1 MPNSGPSRLLLGI
14 DLGSSATKA
23 ILLDPNLGIVASAS
37 RATELHSPKTGWA
50 EAEAGDWW
58 RNVTELVPELLAA
71 AGVGASDVVGIAC
84 SGMVPAVLCLDENLA
99 PLRRAILQNDA
110 RAHQEITELRL
121 PLADLDLLALTG
133 SVLTQQSVA
142 PTALWLARN
151 EPEVWAR
158 TKYIVG
164 SYDWLS
170 MRLGARSH
178 VERNWAIESGLY
190 NWDGTPVDAVI
201 ASTEIRWPELQEVVD
216 PSTIVGWL
224 SRSAARELGLEFE
237 TPIVVGG
244 ADHVL
249 SAFGAGLVDE
259 GDWIIKLGGAGDILA
274 VSDTRFLDAR
284 LYLDAHAIPGKWLPN
299 GCMATS
305 GSALR
310 WEQDILGGIDLAV
323 LDLEAEQA
331 EPGALLTLPYFLG
344 EKSPLHD
351 PDLRGAVLGLH
362 LGTTR
367 GDLHRSFLE
376 AIAYGFRQHM
386 EIFTSRG
393 LKLGSPRVTN
403 GGSKS
408 TLWKE
413 ILADV
418 IGLPLTP
425 LIGHPGASL
434 GAAVIAGI
442 ATGNISDW
450 SQVNQFVRVG
460 DLIEPDPAN
469 RTTYDERYENFLEF
483 QSSSSGISHALAKSG
498 RA

>member
-1 MPNSGPSRLLLGI
+1 MPNSRLLLGI

-23 ILLDPNLGIVASAS
+23 ILLDANLGIVASSS
-37 RATELHSPKTGWA
+37 RATILHSLHTGWA
-50 EAEAGDWW
+50 EADPSDWW
-58 RNVTELVPELLAA
+58 RSVTELIPELLTS
-71 AGVGASDVVGIAC
+71 VGASTSDVVGIAC
-84 SGMVPAVLCLDENLA
+84 SGMVPAVLCLDENRQ
-99 PLRRAILQNDA
+99 PLRWAILQNDA
-110 RAHQEITELRL
+110 RAYHEIAELREL
-121 PLADLDLLALTG
+121 LLGVDLLTLTG

-158 TKYIVG
+158 TKYLVG
-164 SYDWLS
+164 SYDWLA
-170 MRLGARSH
+170 MRLGARNH
-178 VERNWAIESGLY
+178 VERNWAIESGIY
-190 NWDGTPVDAVI
+190 NWDGSPVDAVLAATGI
-201 ASTEIRWPELQEVVD
+201 TWPELQLVVD
-216 PSTIVGWL
+216 PSTIVGSL
-224 SRSAARELGLEFE
+224 STTVADEIGLAFE

-274 VSDTRFLDAR
+274 VSDDRFLDPR

-310 WEQDILGGIDLAV
+310 WEQDLLGGVDLAT
-323 LDLEAEQA
+323 LDLEAESSK
-331 EPGALLTLPYFLG
+331 PGALLTLPYFLG

-351 PDLRGAVLGLH
+351 PDMRGGTMGLH

-393 LKLGSPRVTN
+393 LQLNSPRVTN
-403 GGSKS
+403 GGSNS
-408 TLWKE
+408 TLWKR

-418 IGLPLTP
+418 IGVPLTP
-425 LIGHPGASL
+425 IVGHPGAAF

-442 ATGNISDW
+442 ATADISGW
-450 SQVNQFVRVG
+450 NQVNQFIRVG
-460 DLIEPDPAN
+460 EPIEPDHAN
-469 RTTYDERYENFLEF
+469 SAIYNERFQNYIEF
-483 QSSSSGISHALAKSG
+483 QSSSSWLSHALAKSG
-498 RA
+498 RS

>member
-1 MPNSGPSRLLLGI
+1 VPNSRLLLGI

-23 ILLDPNLGIVASAS
+23 ILLDANLGIVASSS
-37 RATELHSPKTGWA
+37 RATILHSLNTGWA
-50 EAEAGDWW
+50 EADTNDWW
-58 RNVTELVPELLAA
+58 RNVTELVPELLASA
-71 AGVGASDVVGIAC
+71 GASAGDIVGIAC
-84 SGMVPAVLCLDENLA
+84 SGMVPAVVCLDENLQ
-99 PLRRAILQNDA
+99 PLRHAILQNDA
-110 RAHQEITELRL
+110 RAHREIDELRERL
-121 PLADLDLLALTG
+121 SGVNLLTLTG

-151 EPEVWAR
+151 EPEIWAR
-158 TKYIVG
+158 TKYLVG

-170 MRLGARSH
+170 MRLGARAH

-190 NWDGTPVDAVI
+190 NWDGSPVDAVLG
-201 ASTEIRWPELQEVVD
+201 ATGVTWPELQSVVD
-216 PSTIVGWL
+216 PSTIIGSL
-224 SRSAARELGLEFE
+224 SRTAANELGLAVE

-249 SAFGAGLVDE
+249 SAFGAGLVEE

-274 VSDTRFLDAR
+274 VSDDRFLDPR

-310 WEQDILGGIDLAV
+310 WEQDILGGVDLAT
-323 LDLEAEQA
+323 LDLDAESSK
-331 EPGALLTLPYFLG
+331 PGALLTLPYFLG

-351 PDLRGAVLGLH
+351 PDLRGAIMGLH

-393 LKLGSPRVTN
+393 MQLNSPRVTN
-403 GGSKS
+403 GGSNS
-408 TLWKE
+408 TLWKR

-418 IGLPLTP
+418 LGLPLTP

-442 ATGNISDW
+442 ATGDISGW
-450 SQVNQFVRVG
+450 NQVSQFIEIG
-460 DLIEPDPAN
+460 APIEPDQTN
-469 RTTYDERYENFLEF
+469 SGVYNERFQNYLEF
-483 QSSSSGISHALAKSG
+483 QVSSSWLSHALAKSG
-498 RA
+498 RP